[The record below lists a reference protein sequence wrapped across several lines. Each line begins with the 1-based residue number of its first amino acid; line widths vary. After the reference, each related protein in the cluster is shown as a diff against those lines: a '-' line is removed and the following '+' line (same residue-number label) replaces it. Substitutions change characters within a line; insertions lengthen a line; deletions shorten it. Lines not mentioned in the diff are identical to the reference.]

1 MNYPYKIVRFDEY
14 CHKCKNKDTPETDNP
29 CDKCLEVRVR
39 EATRMPEK
47 YEEAKN
53 GGRNG

>member
-1 MNYPYKIVRFDEY
+1 MNYPYKIVKFDEY
-14 CHKCKNKDTPETDNP
+14 CHKCKNKDTPETDDP
-29 CDKCLEVRVR
+29 CDECLRVPVR